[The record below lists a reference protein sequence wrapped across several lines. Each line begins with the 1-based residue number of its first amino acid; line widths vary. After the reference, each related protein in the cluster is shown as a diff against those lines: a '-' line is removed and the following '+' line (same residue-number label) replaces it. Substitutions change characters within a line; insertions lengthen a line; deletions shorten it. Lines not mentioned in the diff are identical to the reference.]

1 MEENI
6 DIRVEW
12 RPWQLLES
20 SGGKMSDHDLYSA
33 ASSVMN
39 YNRFFSFDGGVS
51 CWSTELLNDNK
62 SKQLMYW
69 GCIFGTV
76 FRWATMCS
84 SIVPWFSC
92 SWMNKQPTAVT
103 SCGKMSELLPKSI
116 IWVYYNVTHCHTIFS
131 TIGVI
136 LKVWARI
143 LIGFWWYSIQQGHLN
158 IWGERW
164 EKSSIRQVAQKPTVI
179 VLLNGQKWLKHIWNV
194 NNNP

>member
-20 SGGKMSDHDLYSA
+20 SGGKMSDHNLYSA

-116 IWVYYNVTHCHTIFS
+116 IWVYLQCHTYNIFYNWGYFKS
-131 TIGVI
+131 LGQNFDWFLMIFYPARSFKYLGRKVRKKLNQTGCTEANSDCTFEWPEVTLAH
-136 LKVWARI
+136 LKC
-143 LIGFWWYSIQQGHLN
+143 Q
-158 IWGERW
+158 
-164 EKSSIRQVAQKPTVI
+164 
-179 VLLNGQKWLKHIWNV
+179 
-194 NNNP
+194 